1 MSHLAARVLTVL
13 REGRPYELRDAEGKP
28 VSREE
33 ARGLLS
39 KYRVPEEIRRAK
51 RRRNPSKV
59 SAPARR
65 KEAEGM
71 APRRTSEA
79 ASAPQ
84 PVVTTAIPQGLVYPG
99 SAQGSTAT
107 RR

>member
-28 VSREE
+28 ISREE

-39 KYRVPEEIRRAK
+39 KYRVPEEIRREK
-51 RRRNPSKV
+51 RRRNPAKGSG
-59 SAPARR
+59 RTLR
-65 KEAEGM
+65 KKTQGM
-71 APRRTSEA
+71 ALRRTSKA

-84 PVVTTAIPQGLVYPG
+84 SAVATPIPHDPVYRG
-99 SAQGSTAT
+99 SA
-107 RR
+107 